1 MEVLMPEES
10 IANGEM
16 TDAVMTLQE
25 VAAYLKV
32 SEKTILRMIQ
42 AGELPA
48 LKVSNQWRF
57 VRAVIDDW
65 LTRRMYRTTSEKLS
79 EVIQP
84 RHPELSLARLL
95 TPARIMMDLEPGAK
109 EDVLARL
116 VAPLVDEGTVTDPA
130 AYMAAL
136 IGREEIVSTAIGDG
150 VAIPHARDPEHAA
163 LGQSCMTLGICRA
176 GMPFGA
182 LDENPTH
189 LFFLIGGI
197 STEDHLRLV
206 ARTMLMLRQPG
217 FIDAL
222 VGAGEKAA
230 VVELIAKALVAL
242 PEA

>member
-1 MEVLMPEES
+1 MPEES
-10 IANGEM
+10 TTNGEM

-42 AGELPA
+42 AGELPG

-95 TPARIMMDLEPGAK
+95 TPARIIMDLEPGAK
-109 EDVLARL
+109 KDVLARL

-136 IGREEIVSTAIGDG
+136 VGREEIVSTAIGDG

-163 LGQSCMTLGICRA
+163 LAQSCMTLGICRA

-182 LDENPTH
+182 LDEKPTH

-206 ARTMLMLRQPG
+206 ARTMLILRQPG

-222 VGAGEKAA
+222 VGTGDQAA
-230 VVELIAKALVAL
+230 VAALIAQASEKNA
-242 PEA
+242 